1 MPTRKHTSLVVFF
14 LTALLIGCASD
25 QVIPVKVVTL
35 RSGAGKA
42 ISQMPPCRPTAHES
56 NVEDHLPVDH
66 SKVIGAYLWQQIPQP
81 TYPTKA
87 LQRGWQG
94 DVLICLVFLKD
105 GTITEAK
112 VHQSSGIPLLDNN
125 ALDAIQSMKRLNLN
139 LDLDLDRPE
148 YSAVIPF
155 RYHLQSMTE
164 HQRRIAATVWV
175 CLTGQAAKPSQL
187 LGFTSAQSGTVIMR
201 VTLRTNGEVEEI
213 KLDESSGSDL
223 LDQTATKLVMDCSPY
238 PLNSSDAH
246 KPTVFVVPF
255 SYSIR

>member
-1 MPTRKHTSLVVFF
+1 MPIRKHTSLVVFL

-25 QVIPVKVVTL
+25 QVTPIKVVTL
-35 RSGAGKA
+35 RSGAGQA
-42 ISQMPPCRPTAHES
+42 ISHMPPCRPTTPES

-66 SKVIGAYLWQQIPQP
+66 PKVIGAYLWQQIPQP

-87 LQRGWQG
+87 QQRGWQG

-112 VHQSSGIPLLDNN
+112 VHQSSGFPLLDNN
-125 ALDAIQSMKRLNLN
+125 ALDAVQSMKRLNL
-139 LDLDLDRPE
+139 DLDLHRPE

-155 RYHLQSMTE
+155 RYHLQPMTE
-164 HQRRIAATVWV
+164 HQHKIAVYVWA
-175 CLTGQAAKPSQL
+175 CLTAQAAKPSQL
-187 LGFTSAQSGTVIMR
+187 IGLASAQSGTVIMR

-213 KLDESSGSDL
+213 KLDESSGWDL